1 MIILLIGLAGGLGAI
16 ARFSLDSWITA
27 RWRTSLPVGTLIIN
41 VSGSLLLGLL
51 TGWALRTG
59 GGEVLAVLG
68 TGFLGGYTT
77 FSTASVEAARLA
89 RSGRGAGAL
98 VHAVAMLL
106 MGLGAAALGLWLTGS
121 TP

>member
-1 MIILLIGLAGGLGAI
+1 MILLLLSLAGGLGAV

-27 RWRTSLPVGTLIIN
+27 RWQASLPIGTVVIN

-59 GGEVLAVLG
+59 GGEVSAIVG

-77 FSTASVEAARLA
+77 FSTASVEAARLV
-89 RSGRGAGAL
+89 RGGRGVGAV
-98 VHAVAMLL
+98 VHATAMLL
-106 MGLGAAALGLWLTGS
+106 MGLGSAALGLWLTGA
-121 TP
+121 